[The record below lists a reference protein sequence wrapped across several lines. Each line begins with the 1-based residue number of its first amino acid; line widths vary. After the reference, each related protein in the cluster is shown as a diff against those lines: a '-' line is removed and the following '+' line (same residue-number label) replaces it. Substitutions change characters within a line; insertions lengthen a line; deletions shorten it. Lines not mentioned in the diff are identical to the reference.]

1 MLHLFQDLARDLIKQ
16 YDGDAEKA
24 LMVALAYSSGHY
36 KHKLEAKSLLNGQEG
51 MQSVILKS
59 TATRSRLANGSAY
72 SILKKYWD
80 PKTVENIRN
89 MKTLRNGTGVVFD
102 LRADWFEAF
111 MENFQRLYETNDRID
126 FDV

>member
-1 MLHLFQDLARDLIKQ
+1 M
-16 YDGDAEKA
+16 G
-24 LMVALAYSSGHY
+24 
-36 KHKLEAKSLLNGQEG
+36 KSLLNGQEG
-51 MQSVILKS
+51 MQTVILKS
-59 TATRSRLANGSAY
+59 TMTRGRLANGSAY

-80 PKTVENIRN
+80 PKTVEHVRN

-126 FDV
+126 FDVQKCSEMPELEEDGGTQSWRGDQGGRPETAPVNRSY